1 MNPLRTLVLLFV
13 GLFLSLFTAH
23 AASSSEPVTSPLAYR
38 LVDSAGRSVTFD
50 QLIAQ
55 ASVADVVFFGELH
68 NNPISHWMQLRLLE
82 ALQQRKGKHLT
93 LGLEMLEADVQLILD
108 EYLTKTISPKSY
120 GDEARL
126 WPNYETD
133 YDPVVYFAKDHG
145 LKVVAT
151 NIPRRYADLVN
162 RKGLAAL
169 DSLSAEAK
177 RYLPPLPIAFQ
188 STEESAG
195 MFAAMGALVHG
206 DAKTSEKR
214 HLEEAQ
220 ASKDA
225 TMAYHISQHLRPQ
238 YTFLHLNGAYH
249 SLQGGGIIPYLRQ
262 YAPKVRVVTVTT
274 VLQEDL
280 SGLDDAY
287 RDMADF
293 ILIVPEDMTRTH

>member
-1 MNPLRTLVLLFV
+1 MNSLRTLVLLFV
-13 GLFLSLFTAH
+13 GLFLSLFTSH
-23 AASSSEPVTSPLAYR
+23 MASSSEPVTSPLAYR
-38 LVDSAGRSVTFD
+38 LVVSAGRSVPFD
-50 QLIAQ
+50 RLISQ
-55 ASVADVVFFGELH
+55 ATTADVVFFGELH

-145 LKVVAT
+145 LRVIAT
-151 NIPRRYADLVN
+151 NVPRRYADLVN
-162 RKGLAAL
+162 RKGLPAL

-206 DAKTSEKR
+206 DKKKEKR
-214 HLEEAQ
+214 YLEEAQ
-220 ASKDA
+220 AIKDA
-225 TMAYHISQHLRPQ
+225 TMGYRISQHLRPQ
-238 YTFLHLNGAYH
+238 NTFLHLNGSYH
-249 SLQGGGIIPYLRQ
+249 SLQNGGIIPYLSR
-262 YAPKVRVVTVTT
+262 YAPKTRIVTITT
-274 VLQEDL
+274 VLQEDVQAL
-280 SGLDDAY
+280 EEAY
-287 RDMADF
+287 RGMADF